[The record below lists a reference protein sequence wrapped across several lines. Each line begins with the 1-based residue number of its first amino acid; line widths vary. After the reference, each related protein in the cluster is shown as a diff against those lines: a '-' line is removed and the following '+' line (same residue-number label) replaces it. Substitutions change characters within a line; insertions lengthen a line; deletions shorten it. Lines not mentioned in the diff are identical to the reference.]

1 MERDEIL
8 RCIRFWMEQ
17 IKECEHCKSCK
28 EHIITLH
35 NALPPDLIQ
44 ELRQTYLKM
53 LGANIPDD
61 VREKWLDGHRKI
73 SPLTERES

>member
-35 NALPPDLIQ
+35 NALPPDPIHV
-44 ELRQTYLKM
+44 RWNDYLQM
-53 LGANIPDD
+53 AGANIPDD
-61 VREKWLDGHRKI
+61 VKRGWLDG
-73 SPLTERES
+73 SWESSKPGDKA